1 MTVIIVEG
9 VLFLA
14 LLAVVVTLVTFL
26 VRQYTAP
33 GLRLEQHRNRK
44 EIDRAVSLTCPL
56 HGTHEAR
63 DMVRLES
70 GEVMC
75 PECYRDA
82 IDGAV

>member
-9 VLFLA
+9 ALFVA
-14 LLAVVVTLVTFL
+14 LVAVALMLVVYL
-26 VRQYTAP
+26 VRRHTAT
-33 GLRLEQHRNRK
+33 GLRFDQHQNRK
-44 EIDRAVSLTCPL
+44 EIDRAASLTCPL

-63 DMVRLES
+63 DMVRLQS

-75 PECYRDA
+75 PECYREA

>member
-9 VLFLA
+9 VLFLT
-14 LLAVVVTLVTFL
+14 LIVLVVMLVVVL
-26 VRQYTAP
+26 VRHYTGV
-33 GLRLEQHRNRK
+33 GLRSEQHRNRK
-44 EIDRAVSLTCPL
+44 DIDRVISLTCAV
-56 HGTHEAR
+56 HGTHDAR

-75 PECYRDA
+75 PECYREA